1 MKIPSSHHLI
11 PEFDPE
17 TQQTNE
23 WIKKV
28 DDSADVY
35 GWPDTTITHLATFR
49 FAGIAKDWYNSLP
62 TLRKTGRNG
71 IYC

>member
-23 WIKKV
+23 WIRKV
-28 DDSADVY
+28 DDLADVY
-35 GWPDTTITHLATFR
+35 GWPDTTITHFAILS
-49 FAGIAKDWYNSLP
+49 FAGIAKD
-62 TLRKTGRNG
+62 
-71 IYC
+71 